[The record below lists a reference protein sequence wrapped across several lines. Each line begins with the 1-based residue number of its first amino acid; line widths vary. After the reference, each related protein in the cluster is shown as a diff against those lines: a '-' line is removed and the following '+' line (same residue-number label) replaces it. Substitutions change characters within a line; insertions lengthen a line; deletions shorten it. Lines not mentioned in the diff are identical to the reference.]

1 MIVRKKIDF
10 SKPRQRT
17 PEQLKMLEELA
28 KMDDS
33 DIDYSDIP
41 AQTPEQLKEFK
52 RVSDMP
58 ERRKHA

>member
-1 MIVRKKIDF
+1 MIVRKEIDF

-17 PEQLKMLEELA
+17 PEQIKLLEALE

-41 AQTPEQLKEFK
+41 EQTPEQLKEFR
-52 RVSDMP
+52 RVKDMP